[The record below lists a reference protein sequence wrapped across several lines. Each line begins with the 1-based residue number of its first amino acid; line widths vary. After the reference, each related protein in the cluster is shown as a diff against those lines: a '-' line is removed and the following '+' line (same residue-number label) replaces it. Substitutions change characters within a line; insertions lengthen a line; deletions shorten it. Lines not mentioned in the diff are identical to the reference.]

1 MFIRIFKTA
10 RGTEQSSCTYCTVRT
25 IYLSDVMII
34 DKIVMYDPHS
44 DHKTSVSESTFDLH
58 VAITFKTVTCN

>member
-25 IYLSDVMII
+25 IYLSDMII
-34 DKIVMYDPHS
+34 DKIVMYDPHI
-44 DHKTSVSESTFDLH
+44 E
-58 VAITFKTVTCN
+58 TVTIKLWFQNQHLIYM